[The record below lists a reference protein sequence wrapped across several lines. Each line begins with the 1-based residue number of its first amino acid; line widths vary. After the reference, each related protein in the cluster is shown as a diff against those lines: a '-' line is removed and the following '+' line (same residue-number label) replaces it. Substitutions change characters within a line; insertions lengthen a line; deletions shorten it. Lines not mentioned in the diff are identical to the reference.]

1 MSTAVPRSRRSWL
14 WWLVAVAFVVVP
26 LAEVY
31 LLVQLGQV
39 IGPWWT
45 ILVLVAAGVLGSL
58 LVRREGSRAWRALQA
73 ALSSHRMPATEL
85 ADGALVLVGGTLLLT
100 PGFLTD
106 AVGLFC
112 ILPFTRPLARRAL
125 ARVITRRLARR
136 PPTVGPLG
144 TLFGPVTGAGKGTST
159 GPVTGRA
166 TGRGADPTRGRT
178 RHDVVPG
185 EVVDDR

>member
-1 MSTAVPRSRRSWL
+1 MSTAAPRSRRSWL
-14 WWLVAVAFVVVP
+14 WWLLAVAFVVVP

-73 ALSSHRMPATEL
+73 ALSSYRMPATEL
-85 ADGALVLVGGTLLLT
+85 ADGALVLIGGTLLLT

-125 ARVITRRLARR
+125 AGVITRRLAHR
-136 PPTVGPLG
+136 PPSVGPLG
-144 TLFGPVTGAGKGTST
+144 PLFGPSTSAGKGTGGGPGTGRRT
-159 GPVTGRA
+159 GPTQ
-166 TGRGADPTRGRT
+166 GRT

-185 EVVDDR
+185 EVVDDDR

>member
-1 MSTAVPRSRRSWL
+1 MSTAVPRSSRRWL
-14 WWLVAVAFVVVP
+14 WWLLAAAFVVVP

-58 LVRREGSRAWRALQA
+58 LVRREGSRTWRALQA
-73 ALSSHRMPATEL
+73 ALGSHRMPATEL
-85 ADGALVLVGGTLLLT
+85 ADGALVLIGGTLLLT

-112 ILPFTRPLARRAL
+112 ILPFTRPLARRVL

-144 TLFGPVTGAGKGTST
+144 PLFGPAAGAGPGSMRGA
-159 GPVTGRA
+159 GPA
-166 TGRGADPTRGRT
+166 QGRGRR
-178 RHDVVPG
+178 DVVQG
-185 EVVDDR
+185 EVVDDDR